1 MKRSFTRPWE
11 SQHAPVVDIQM
22 NVAEEE
28 VEDGDEQQSKRQGKV
43 GYEGV
48 SVLSVSALSV
58 SALSVPASET
68 QIAESLVS

>member
-1 MKRSFTRPWE
+1 
-11 SQHAPVVDIQM
+11 M